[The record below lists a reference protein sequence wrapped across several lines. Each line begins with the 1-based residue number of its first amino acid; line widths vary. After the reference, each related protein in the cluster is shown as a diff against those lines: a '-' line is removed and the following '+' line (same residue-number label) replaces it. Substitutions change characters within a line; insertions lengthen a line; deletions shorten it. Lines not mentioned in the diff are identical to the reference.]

1 MATMITDGGFVIGL
15 PYVLPD
21 SPYISAMGTPAGDTK
36 WFQVTGS
43 TLTPEDVPPL
53 YDCKQQFYDLTLD
66 DWSNLAAFKLY
77 IRRMPEDPDAPP
89 VPIFEPTNDRLVFQV
104 QAWKRDATINIGGLK
119 EEYSTTFRTRWVIF
133 RAEGPTNIVQDGPG
147 ETSAYVKV
155 WNDAGSWTGRG
166 CNESGVYAV
175 YQSGLLDDGTI
186 DPNNHELLAIMFP
199 NIYGAYTTSGG
210 YVEYGQRHSGFGL
223 DLTALGYSLYFL
235 EGEENPYAD
244 PDEDD
249 DGFSGP
255 GGGGGDHD
263 KTSDL
268 IEIPPDP
275 TITATDCGFVTL
287 YNPNLAQINAL
298 AAQINSETFYQT
310 LKNFFE
316 HAQDYIAGLAIIPV
330 QPTVGGAVHPKM
342 GWFTLDVA
350 MPPITQQYVTV
361 SCGSIDVKEFY
372 GSSFD
377 YAPATQLQ
385 LFLPYCGYI
394 ELNVDEVMGQT
405 LGVTYKVDVY
415 NGNCVA
421 FVTVNNSVIGQ
432 YNGNCMQQI
441 PVSSITFDDVIRNS
455 ITLAASAASGLVS
468 AGAGALGIAAGLGAN
483 QSGQSKTD
491 QINLE
496 TKMGQGA
503 ASLGSGLLEVMTT
516 KPRVERSGSLGSS
529 IGLMGVQKPY
539 LIKIVPRQSLP
550 RSYSRLAGYP
560 SNITARLS
568 ECSGYVQIDKIN
580 LAGIPGTLDELNEI
594 TQILNG
600 GIII

>member
-1 MATMITDGGFVIGL
+1 MSTMITDGGMVSGL
-15 PYVLPD
+15 PYVSPD
-21 SPYISAMGTPAGDTK
+21 SPFVGSMGSPSGATK
-36 WFQVTGS
+36 WFMVTGAS
-43 TLTPEDVPPL
+43 MTPESIPPL
-53 YDCKQQFYDLTLD
+53 SDCIQSFYQLTLN
-66 DWSNLAAFKLY
+66 DWTNLVAFKLY
-77 IRRMPEDPDAPP
+77 IRRLPEDPDEPQI
-89 VPIFEPTNDRLVFQV
+89 PIFEPTDDRLVFQV
-104 QAWKRDATINIGGLK
+104 RAWKRDATYNTGGLK
-119 EEYSTTFRTRWVIF
+119 EEYTTALDTRWVIF
-133 RAEGPTNIVQDGPG
+133 RAAGPTNIVQDGTS
-147 ETSAYVKV
+147 EYSAYVKQ
-155 WNDAGSWTGRG
+155 WATGGQWTGRG

-186 DPNNHELLAIMFP
+186 DPNKNELLAVMFP
-199 NIYGAYTTSGG
+199 VIYGAYTTGGG
-210 YVEYGQRHSGFGL
+210 YVEYGMRNFGFGL

-235 EGEENPYAD
+235 EGDENPYAD
-244 PDEDD
+244 PDDDD

-263 KTSDL
+263 KSSDL

-287 YNPNLAQINAL
+287 YNPSLSQINAL

-330 QPTVGGAVHPKM
+330 QPTVGANVHPKM

-350 MPPITQQYVTV
+350 MPPITNQYVTI

-377 YAPATQLQ
+377 YSPATQLQ
-385 LFLPYCGYI
+385 LFLPYCGYM

-421 FVTVNNSVIGQ
+421 FVTVNGSVIGQ

-491 QINLE
+491 QIQLE

-516 KPRVERSGSLGSS
+516 KPRIERSGSLGSS

-568 ECSGYVQIDKIN
+568 ECTGYIQIDKIN
-580 LAGIPGTLDELNEI
+580 LAGIPATLDELNEI